1 MDMKNALALL
11 VVAGVASAASAQ
23 IFLDFEGI
31 TAGATTPIGAFYAG
45 QGVFFTGG
53 GSNALAIVDSDNG
66 GDGNFANEPS
76 SSTIMFFL
84 EGNATI
90 MNVPGGFTT
99 GFATYYSTIATTGLL
114 EVYDGVD
121 GTGNLLG
128 TANMFALGSGG
139 NGDPNGAYDR
149 WDIASVNIGN
159 QVARSVV
166 FIGAANYIGF
176 DDMIF
181 GGVPTPGSAAV
192 AGIAGLAALRRRR

>member
-1 MDMKNALALL
+1 MKNVLALL
-11 VVAGVASAASAQ
+11 AVAGVASAASAQ
-23 IFLDFEGI
+23 IFLNFEGI
-31 TAGATTPIGAFYAG
+31 TNGPTVPIGAFYAG

-53 GSNALAIVDSDNG
+53 GDNALAIVDSDVG
-66 GDGNFANEPS
+66 GSGNFANEPS
-76 SSTIMFFL
+76 GDTIMFFL
-84 EGNATI
+84 SGNATV
-90 MNVPGGFTT
+90 MNVPAGFTT
-99 GFATYYSTIATTGLL
+99 GFATYYSTIESTGTIL
-114 EVYDGVD
+114 VYDGID

-128 TANMFALGSGG
+128 TDDMFALGTGG

-149 WDIASVNIGN
+149 WDIASVAIGN

-166 FIGAANYIGF
+166 FVGAANFIGF

>member
-1 MDMKNALALL
+1 MKNVLALL
-11 VVAGVASAASAQ
+11 AVAGVASAASAQ
-23 IFLDFEGI
+23 IFLNFEGI
-31 TAGATTPIGAFYAG
+31 TNGPTVPIGAFYAG

-53 GSNALAIVDSDNG
+53 GDNALAIVDSDVG
-66 GDGNFANEPS
+66 GGGNFANEPS
-76 SSTIMFFL
+76 GDTIMFFL
-84 EGNATI
+84 SGNATV
-90 MNVPGGFTT
+90 MNVPAGFTT
-99 GFATYYSTIATTGLL
+99 GFATYYSTIESTGTIL
-114 EVYDGVD
+114 VYDGID

-128 TANMFALGSGG
+128 TDDMFALGTGG

-149 WDIASVNIGN
+149 WDIASVAIGN

-166 FIGAANYIGF
+166 FVGAANFIGF

>member
-1 MDMKNALALL
+1 MKNVLALL
-11 VVAGVASAASAQ
+11 AVAGVASAASAQ
-23 IFLDFEGI
+23 IFLNFEGI
-31 TAGATTPIGAFYAG
+31 TNGPTVPIGAFYAG

-53 GSNALAIVDSDNG
+53 GDNALAIVDSDVG
-66 GDGNFANEPS
+66 GSGNFANEPS
-76 SSTIMFFL
+76 GDTIMFFL
-84 EGNATI
+84 SGNATV
-90 MNVPGGFTT
+90 MNVPAGFTT
-99 GFATYYSTIATTGLL
+99 GFATYYSTIESTGTIL
-114 EVYDGVD
+114 VYDGVD

-128 TANMFALGSGG
+128 TDDMFALGTGG

-149 WDIASVNIGN
+149 WDIASVAIGN

-166 FIGAANYIGF
+166 FVGAANYIGF

>member
-1 MDMKNALALL
+1 MKNVLALL
-11 VVAGVASAASAQ
+11 AVAGVASAASAQ
-23 IFLDFEGI
+23 IFLNFEGI
-31 TAGATTPIGAFYAG
+31 TNGPTAPIGAFYAG

-53 GSNALAIVDSDNG
+53 GDNALAIVDSDVG
-66 GDGNFANEPS
+66 GSGNFANEPS
-76 SSTIMFFL
+76 GDTIMFFL
-84 EGNATI
+84 SGNATV
-90 MNVPGGFTT
+90 MNVPAGFTT
-99 GFATYYSTIATTGLL
+99 GFATYYSTIESTGTIL
-114 EVYDGVD
+114 VYDGVD

-128 TANMFALGSGG
+128 TDDMFALGTGG

-149 WDIASVNIGN
+149 WDIASVAIGN

-166 FIGAANYIGF
+166 FVGAANFIGF

>member
-1 MDMKNALALL
+1 MKNVLALL
-11 VVAGVASAASAQ
+11 AVAGVASAASAQ
-23 IFLDFEGI
+23 IFLNFEGI
-31 TAGATTPIGAFYAG
+31 TNGPTAPIGAFYAG

-53 GSNALAIVDSDNG
+53 GDNALAIVDSDVG
-66 GDGNFANEPS
+66 GSGNFANEPS
-76 SSTIMFFL
+76 GDTIMFFL
-84 EGNATI
+84 SGNATV
-90 MNVPGGFTT
+90 MNVPAGFTT
-99 GFATYYSTIATTGLL
+99 GFATYYSTIESTGTIL
-114 EVYDGVD
+114 VYDGID

-128 TANMFALGSGG
+128 TDDMFALGTGG

-149 WDIASVNIGN
+149 WDIASVAIGN

-166 FIGAANYIGF
+166 FVGAANFIGF

>member
-1 MDMKNALALL
+1 MKNVLALFA
-11 VVAGVASAASAQ
+11 VAGVASAASAQ
-23 IFLDFEGI
+23 IFLNFEGI
-31 TAGATTPIGAFYAG
+31 TNGPVTAIGNYYAG

-53 GSNALAIVDSDNG
+53 GSNALAIRDSDAG
-66 GDGNFANEPS
+66 GTGNFANEPS
-76 SSTIMFFL
+76 ASNIMFFL

-90 MNVPGGFTT
+90 MNVPTGFTT
-99 GFATYYSTIATTGLL
+99 GFATYYSTIETTGTIL
-114 EVYDGVD
+114 VYDGVD

-128 TANMFALGSGG
+128 SDSMFALGSGG

-149 WDIASVNIGN
+149 WDIASVAIGN

-166 FIGAANYIGF
+166 FVGAANFIGF

>member
-1 MDMKNALALL
+1 MKNVLALFA
-11 VVAGVASAASAQ
+11 VAGVASAASAQ

-31 TAGATTPIGAFYAG
+31 TAGPVTAIGNYYAG

-53 GSNALAIVDSDNG
+53 GSNALAIRDSDAG
-66 GDGNFANEPS
+66 GSGNFANEPS
-76 SSTIMFFL
+76 ASNIMFFVS
-84 EGNATI
+84 GNATI
-90 MNVPGGFTT
+90 MNVPTGFTT
-99 GFATYYSTIATTGLL
+99 GFATYYTTVSDPGTLS
-114 EVYDGVD
+114 VYDGID

-128 TANMFALGSGG
+128 TATMFALGSNSGG
-139 NGDPNGAYDR
+139 GDPNGDFNR
-149 WDIASVNIGN
+149 WDIAAVNIGN

-166 FIGAANYIGF
+166 FAGAADRIGF

>member
-1 MDMKNALALL
+1 MKNVLALL
-11 VVAGVASAASAQ
+11 AVAGVASAASAQ
-23 IFLDFEGI
+23 IFLNFEGI
-31 TAGATTPIGAFYAG
+31 TNGPTAPIGAFYAG

-53 GSNALAIVDSDNG
+53 GDNALAIVDSDVG
-66 GDGNFANEPS
+66 GSGNFANEPS
-76 SSTIMFFL
+76 GDTIMFFL
-84 EGNATI
+84 SGNATV
-90 MNVPGGFTT
+90 MNVPAGFTT
-99 GFATYYSTIATTGLL
+99 GFATYYSTIESTGTIL
-114 EVYDGVD
+114 VYDGVD

-128 TANMFALGSGG
+128 TDDMFALGTGG

-149 WDIASVNIGN
+149 WDIASVAIGN

-166 FIGAANYIGF
+166 FVGAANYIGF

>member
-1 MDMKNALALL
+1 MKNVLALFA
-11 VVAGVASAASAQ
+11 VAGVASAASAQ

-31 TAGATTPIGAFYAG
+31 TNGPVTAIGNYYAG

-53 GSNALAIVDSDNG
+53 GSNALAIRDLDAG
-66 GDGNFANEPS
+66 GTGNFANEPS
-76 SSTIMFFL
+76 ASNIMFFVS
-84 EGNATI
+84 GNSTI
-90 MNVPGGFTT
+90 MNVPTGFTT
-99 GFATYYSTIATTGLL
+99 GFATYYTTVSDPGTLF
-114 EVYDGVD
+114 VYDGID

-128 TANMFALGSGG
+128 TTTMFALGSDANG
-139 NGDPNGAYDR
+139 GDPNGTFNR

-166 FIGAANYIGF
+166 FAGAADRIGF

>member
-1 MDMKNALALL
+1 MKNVLALL
-11 VVAGVASAASAQ
+11 AVAGVASAASAQ
-23 IFLDFEGI
+23 IFLNFEGI
-31 TAGATTPIGAFYAG
+31 TNGPTVPIGAFYAG

-53 GSNALAIVDSDNG
+53 GDNALAIVDSDVG
-66 GDGNFANEPS
+66 GSGNFANEPS
-76 SSTIMFFL
+76 GDTIMFFL
-84 EGNATI
+84 SGNATV
-90 MNVPGGFTT
+90 MNVPAGFTT
-99 GFATYYSTIATTGLL
+99 GFATYYSTIESTGTIL
-114 EVYDGVD
+114 VYDGVD

-128 TANMFALGSGG
+128 TDDMFALGTGG

-149 WDIASVNIGN
+149 WDIASVAIGN

-166 FIGAANYIGF
+166 FVGAANFIGF